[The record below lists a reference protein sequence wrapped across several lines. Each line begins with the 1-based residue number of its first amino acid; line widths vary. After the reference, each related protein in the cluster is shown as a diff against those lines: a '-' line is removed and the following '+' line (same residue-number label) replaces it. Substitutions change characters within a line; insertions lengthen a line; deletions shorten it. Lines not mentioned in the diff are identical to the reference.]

1 MFSFFHSFIN
11 RKKVFLPLGNFFR
24 VSVKMFLKERLQ
36 PKNIKMQENSH
47 TKLSQAFKILS
58 IDGGGIKGLYS
69 STVLEHLETKYGPAS
84 DYFDMICGT
93 STGGLIAL
101 ALALKIPASDISRVY
116 IEKGKII
123 FPKRSRWGGIIRQT
137 VWKGKY
143 SDEPLKDV
151 LESIFREAKVK
162 DLQNY
167 VCVPSYSFTD
177 ARPWIFKRDHGE
189 LYRDNETPLV
199 DVALATSAAPTYFP
213 LCEIPHYDHKQFID
227 GGVWANNPT
236 LVGVIEALTYFVGQD
251 RTYQNIEVLSV
262 SSLNNT
268 AGKPVGLKRR
278 RSFINWRND
287 LFETSLIGQSAFTHY
302 TMEKLSELSH
312 LPVRYVRIP
321 SEQISAEQQ
330 HLVQLDCA
338 IPKALNFIRGKG
350 NDRGYLVG
358 KDPEIAQFFK
368 SRKQLKIQ

>member
-1 MFSFFHSFIN
+1 MSDA
-11 RKKVFLPLGNFFR
+11 
-24 VSVKMFLKERLQ
+24 
-36 PKNIKMQENSH
+36 
-47 TKLSQAFKILS
+47 AFKILT

-69 STVLEHLETKYGPAS
+69 STIFEHLETKYGPVS

-101 ALALKIPASDISRVY
+101 ALSLKIPAPDIS
-116 IEKGKII
+116 KIYVEQGRTI
-123 FPKRSRWGGIIRQT
+123 FPKRTKIGGIIRQT
-137 VWKGKY
+137 LWRGKY
-143 SDEPLKDV
+143 SDTPLREV
-151 LESIFREAKVK
+151 LQGVFKEAKVK
-162 DLQNY
+162 DLNNL
-167 VCVPSYSFTD
+167 VCIPSYSFTD

-189 LYRDNETPLV
+189 LYRDNETLLV

-213 LCEIPHYDHKQFID
+213 LCEIDRYDQKQFID

-236 LVGVIEALTYFVGQD
+236 LVAVIEALTYFVGQG
-251 RTYQNIEVLSV
+251 REYQSIEVLSV

-287 LFETSLIGQSAFTHY
+287 LFETSLIGQSAFTDY
-302 TMEKLSELSH
+302 AMKKLSELNH
-312 LPVRYVRIP
+312 IQIKYVRIP

-338 IPKALNFIRGKG
+338 IPKAINFIRGKG

-358 KDPEIAQFFK
+358 KDPEICKFFNT
-368 SRKQLKIQ
+368 RKHFKPQ